1 MVNATISRNMV
12 TGLLIVLNVP
22 MQINVDRINHLQVI
36 HLMIGINVM
45 IIQVLKI
52 TTTQKVIVIEIHLVV
67 VIQIG
72 TVEIGP

>member
-1 MVNATISRNMV
+1 MVNATVARNMV

-22 MQINVDRINHLQVI
+22 MQINVHRINHLRVT
-36 HLMIGINVM
+36 HLMIGINIM
-45 IIQVLKI
+45 ILQGAKI
-52 TTTQKVIVIEIHLVV
+52 TTTQKVIDIGIHLVI

>member
-1 MVNATISRNMV
+1 
-12 TGLLIVLNVP
+12 
-22 MQINVDRINHLQVI
+22 
-36 HLMIGINVM
+36 MIGINVM
-45 IIQVLKI
+45 IIQGAKI

>member
-45 IIQVLKI
+45 IIQGVKI

>member
-1 MVNATISRNMV
+1 MINATISRNMV

-45 IIQVLKI
+45 IIQGVKI